1 VSMTKRDYDALAA
14 ILRDTHNGLAA
25 ANLEFDEYTAED
37 IEEGTP
43 YFKADDVWYL
53 FHSLMARFC
62 RYMELTN
69 DRFDARL
76 FASAVYTSAGEE
88 LIKSMRN
95 QGTWTSTPTIYW
107 RLVLDESARRAWG
120 LDTMLRQSD
129 RPMMVLD
136 EIDPP
141 YTGKLCCHCGARS
154 YSSDYCDPCNTD
166 SCLALDENGDTYCSK
181 AGR

>member
-1 VSMTKRDYDALAA
+1 MSMTKRDYDALAA
-14 ILRDTHNGLAA
+14 ILRDTRSGLAA
-25 ANLEFDEYTAED
+25 ANLEFDEYTIED

-53 FHSLMARFC
+53 FNSLMARFC

-88 LIKSMRN
+88 LIQSMRN
-95 QGTWTSTPTIYW
+95 RGHWLSTPTTYW
-107 RLVLDESARRAWG
+107 RIVLDESARKAWG
-120 LDTMLRQSD
+120 LDTME
-129 RPMMVLD
+129 RPSND
-136 EIDPP
+136 NPP
-141 YTGKLCCHCGARS
+141 YTGKFCCHCGARS
-154 YSSDYCDPCNTD
+154 YSSDYCDPCDTD
-166 SCLALDENGDTYCSK
+166 SCLTLDENGDTYCSL